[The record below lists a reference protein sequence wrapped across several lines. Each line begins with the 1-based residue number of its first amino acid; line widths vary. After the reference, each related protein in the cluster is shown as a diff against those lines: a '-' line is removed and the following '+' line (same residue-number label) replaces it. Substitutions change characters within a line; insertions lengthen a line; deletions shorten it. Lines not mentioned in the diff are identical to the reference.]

1 VVGSR
6 FGKSRNRRRGSERH
20 SRYVSQTTHKQRKSV
35 IITDMSNAIIIHG
48 TEGYPEE
55 NWFPWLKSELEQ
67 KGYEVI
73 VPQFPSP
80 PVVPAK
86 ISEWFDI
93 LKEYK
98 QKITEDT
105 LLIGHSL
112 GGVFTLRI
120 LEKLEKPVKA
130 AFFAGTPIGVKPIL
144 NYDRDMAFSGFDFDW
159 EKIKQNALRF
169 VVFQSDDDPYVG
181 LENGKQLADKLG
193 VELNFIPNAGH
204 FNKRAGYTQFPEL
217 LKEITQ

>member
-1 VVGSR
+1 
-6 FGKSRNRRRGSERH
+6 
-20 SRYVSQTTHKQRKSV
+20 
-35 IITDMSNAIIIHG
+35 MSNAIIIHG

-55 NWFPWLKSELEQ
+55 NWFPWLKNELE
-67 KGYEVI
+67 KKDYEVI

-86 ISEWFDI
+86 ISEWFDV
-93 LKEYK
+93 LKQYE
-98 QKITEDT
+98 QKINEDT

-120 LEKLEKPVKA
+120 LEKLDQPVKA
-130 AFFAGTPIGVKPIL
+130 AFFTGTPIEVKPIL
-144 NYDRDMAFSGFDFDW
+144 NYDRDVAFSGFDFDW
-159 EKIKQNALRF
+159 EKIKQNAKRF

-181 LENGKQLADKLG
+181 LENGKQLASKLG

-204 FNKRAGYTQFPEL
+204 FNKRAGYTQFSQL
-217 LKEITQ
+217 LEEILL